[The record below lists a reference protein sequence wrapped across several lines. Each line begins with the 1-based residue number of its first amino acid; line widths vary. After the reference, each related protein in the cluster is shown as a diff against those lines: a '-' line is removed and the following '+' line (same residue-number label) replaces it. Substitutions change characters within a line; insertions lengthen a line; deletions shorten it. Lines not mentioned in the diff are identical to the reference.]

1 MNILLSNQSNTA
13 IYEQIVSQ
21 MKDAII
27 NGEILPEEPPPSI
40 RALARGLQISVI
52 TTKRAYEEMEQEGLI
67 YSVPGRGF
75 YVCRQNTD
83 FLREKKVQEIEK
95 QMQKLIADC
104 RRAGLSCADMTDML
118 EILYQEDGTQE

>member
-27 NGEILPEEPPPSI
+27 NGEILPEEPLPSI
-40 RALARGLQISVI
+40 RALARDLQISVI

-83 FLREKKVQEIEK
+83 L
-95 QMQKLIADC
+95 LIC
-104 RRAGLSCADMTDML
+104 LLPMT
-118 EILYQEDGTQE
+118 